1 MDLTRGGGSGSFYIQ
16 WNGLYKLTTAAS
28 VPYYTSQYAP
38 SANNGWTR
46 RGFGMVTI
54 GADIHDFTASTLQ
67 IEEELS
73 DVIGGNLQSTILKL
87 LLVTSILMVLVIII
101 AIRLAG
107 GLTRNINR
115 LVGGISRFRA
125 GERQFRF
132 NSKMVDEFGLI
143 ADSFDEM
150 AESIVDSVKNPL
162 TITDLDHKIIYMNQ
176 EGLNYSGMEIEGVT
190 GKPYRDYS
198 IYPADTEFDPIKALD
213 EDRDTEIYYDEV
225 TRRYVKGIAR
235 WFYDREGNKIGYTV
249 LTTNV
254 TDMVKRQLELEKA
267 VNEANIANMHKGEFL
282 ARMSHEIRTP
292 MNAIIGI
299 TKIVLNK
306 LNSGEGGAEDL
317 AEIKGQMQQIETS
330 SQHLLGLLN
339 DILDIS
345 KIDADKMEIST
356 DKLDIIKII
365 RTVDGIIRP
374 RCDDKH
380 LTFNVNVGAIEPQ
393 ALMGDQLRLRQVLIN
408 LLGNAV
414 KFTPQYGS
422 IDFTVEKLGSEAGDS
437 IIRFTIKDTGIG
449 ISDDV
454 KEKIFAPF
462 EQAAS
467 KISDSSGG
475 TGLGLAISR
484 RIVELMGGQIEVSS
498 AIGKG
503 SVFTFTI
510 RMKEI
515 TDVVVGDVKYVDA
528 IGKFVNHRA
537 LVVDDI
543 EVNRIVVSGLLEET
557 GIEIEEAEDGKE
569 AVDKFIASPDGWYD
583 IIFMDVHMP
592 KMDGYEATEAIR
604 AAKDREDAHTVT
616 IAALT
621 ANAFKEDMDR
631 AKASGMDVHIAKP
644 VDADRLVEVLF
655 ERLK

>member
-1 MDLTRGGGSGSFYIQ
+1 
-16 WNGLYKLTTAAS
+16 
-28 VPYYTSQYAP
+28 
-38 SANNGWTR
+38 
-46 RGFGMVTI
+46 
-54 GADIHDFTASTLQ
+54 
-67 IEEELS
+67 
-73 DVIGGNLQSTILKL
+73 
-87 LLVTSILMVLVIII
+87 
-101 AIRLAG
+101 
-107 GLTRNINR
+107 
-115 LVGGISRFRA
+115 
-125 GERQFRF
+125 
-132 NSKMVDEFGLI
+132 
-143 ADSFDEM
+143 
-150 AESIVDSVKNPL
+150 
-162 TITDLDHKIIYMNQ
+162 
-176 EGLNYSGMEIEGVT
+176 
-190 GKPYRDYS
+190 
-198 IYPADTEFDPIKALD
+198 
-213 EDRDTEIYYDEV
+213 
-225 TRRYVKGIAR
+225 
-235 WFYDREGNKIGYTV
+235 
-249 LTTNV
+249 
-254 TDMVKRQLELEKA
+254 
-267 VNEANIANMHKGEFL
+267 VNDANIANMHKGEFL

-306 LNSGEGGAEDL
+306 LDSVAGEEEEL
-317 AEIKGQMQQIETS
+317 AEIESQMQQIETS

-345 KIDADKMEIST
+345 KIDADKMEISA

-380 LTFNVNVGAIEPQ
+380 LTFNVNVGVIEPQ
-393 ALMGDQLRLRQVLIN
+393 ALVGDQLRLRQVLIN

-422 IDFTVEKLGSEAGDS
+422 VDFTVEKLGSEAGDS
-437 IIRFTIKDTGIG
+437 IIRFTIEDTGIG

-467 KISDSSGG
+467 RISGSSGG
-475 TGLGLAISR
+475 TGLGLSISR

-498 AIGKG
+498 TVGKG

-528 IGKFVNHRA
+528 IGKFENHRA

-604 AAKDREDAHTVT
+604 AAKNRDDAHTVT

-621 ANAFKEDMDR
+621 ANAFKEDMDK